1 MWGWG
6 RDLYRRVTLI
16 RRRFLQAFPG
26 LGAAT
31 SFPSILGNSRRIA
44 VFIIFWR
51 DRLIDMRGSRLIVLV
66 LVAGGGL
73 AYLGLGRGL
82 WSAAAP
88 SGPRAP
94 APAIPVMAS
103 KVERTD
109 VPLELSGLGTVQ
121 ALNSVLVRSR
131 VDGQIVKINFSEGK
145 DVHAGDVLVEIDP
158 APFEAALAQAQANKL
173 KNQALLDNA
182 RLDLDRAVRLAKTG
196 ATSTQQLDTAKS
208 LVAQLEAA
216 VKSDQAAID
225 STQVQLNYSH
235 IRAPIDGRAGTRLV
249 DAGNIVRAAD
259 LTGIVTI
266 NQVHPIFVVFA
277 LPADSLP
284 RIRAGLKGG
293 DIGVTAQDSGGRDL
307 ATGKL
312 AVIDNA
318 INATTGT
325 INYKAVFDNAEEVLW
340 PGQFVNVR
348 ARLDVLRN
356 VIAVPVTA
364 VQYGPDGPYAFIVG
378 ADRKV
383 QKRPIKTGVVNK
395 IWAVIEDGLQ
405 PGELVVTDGQ
415 YRIEAGSLVE
425 VLGNAP
431 GSPG

>member
-1 MWGWG
+1 
-6 RDLYRRVTLI
+6 
-16 RRRFLQAFPG
+16 
-26 LGAAT
+26 
-31 SFPSILGNSRRIA
+31 
-44 VFIIFWR
+44 
-51 DRLIDMRGSRLIVLV
+51 MRGWRLIVLV

-73 AYLGLGRGL
+73 AYFGLGRGL

-88 SGPRAP
+88 SGSRAP

-103 KVERTD
+103 KVERSD
-109 VPLELSGLGTVQ
+109 VLLELSGLGTVQ

-196 ATSTQQLDTAKS
+196 AASTQQLDTARS

-225 STQVQLNYSH
+225 SAQVQLAYSH

-266 NQVHPIFVVFA
+266 NQVHPIFVDFA

-284 RIRAGLKGG
+284 QIRARLKQG
-293 DIGVTAQDSGGRDL
+293 DVDVTAHDPLGREL
-307 ATGKL
+307 SAGKL
-312 AVIDNA
+312 SVIDNA
-318 INATTGT
+318 INAATGT
-325 INYKAVFDNAEEVLW
+325 IHYKAVFDNAEEVLW

-348 ARLDVLRN
+348 IRLETLKD

-364 VQYGPDGPYAFIVG
+364 VQYGPDGPYAFVVG
-378 ADRKV
+378 ADRV
-383 QKRPIKTGVVNK
+383 VLKRSLKTGAVNK
-395 IWAVIEDGLQ
+395 VSAVIAEGLRA
-405 PGELVVTDGQ
+405 GELVVTEGQ

-425 VLGNAP
+425 VLAAAAP
-431 GSPG
+431 PG